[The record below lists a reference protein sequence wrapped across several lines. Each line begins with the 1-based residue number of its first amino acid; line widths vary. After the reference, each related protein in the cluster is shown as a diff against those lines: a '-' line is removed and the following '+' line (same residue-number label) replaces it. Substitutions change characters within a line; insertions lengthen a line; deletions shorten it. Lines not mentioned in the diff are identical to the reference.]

1 MELLI
6 NVRKWIEENKAAFL
20 PPVCNKLMHRYQLN
34 VMFVGGPNERK
45 DYHIEEG
52 EELFYQLK
60 GHMCLKIIENGN
72 HRDIV
77 IREGEMFL
85 LPARIPHSPQRY
97 ADTVG
102 LVIERERLKTEIDGL
117 RYYVGESTNVLFE
130 KWFHCED
137 LGTQLTPI
145 IQEFFNSRQ
154 YQTGKPN
161 PDELPKETPFPLNST
176 SVMEPFS
183 FQSWLNDHRGDL
195 RIASALFMFG
205 DNFETEAIVYGPG
218 ITEKSKKNS
227 DIWIWQLEGTST
239 VTMDGKTL
247 TLAAGDSLL
256 VRAQSVSK
264 TEPASECE
272 AFPREAVLKFS
283 KTSFSRDIVK
293 MPFSVL
299 LPAV

>member
-1 MELLI
+1 MELLV
-6 NVRKWIEENKAAFL
+6 NVRKWIEENKDAFL

-52 EELFYQLK
+52 EELFYQVK
-60 GHMCLKIIENGN
+60 GDMCLKIIENGN

-97 ADTVG
+97 ANTVG

-117 RYYVGESTNVLFE
+117 RYYVGESTDVLFE

-137 LGTQLTPI
+137 LGTQLAPI
-145 IQEFFNSRQ
+145 IREFFNSRQ

-161 PDELPKETPFPLNST
+161 PDELLKETPFPLNPT

-183 FQSWLNDHRGDL
+183 FQSWLNGHRGEIKEKQSLSVFEDT
-195 RIASALFMFG
+195 
-205 DNFETEAIVYGPG
+205 FETEVG
-218 ITEKSKKNS
+218 
-227 DIWIWQLEGTST
+227 
-239 VTMDGKTL
+239 
-247 TLAAGDSLL
+247 
-256 VRAQSVSK
+256 
-264 TEPASECE
+264 
-272 AFPREAVLKFS
+272 AF
-283 KTSFSRDIVK
+283 SFSESKFFNSAEVRCFMHRMTDSRPK
-293 MPFSVL
+293 TTVL
-299 LPAV
+299 GHPQIKLLYYWKRAEGCVALYIAQDPRRKQPYP

>member
-1 MELLI
+1 MELLV
-6 NVRKWIEENKAAFL
+6 NVRQWIEENKAAFL

-52 EELFYQLK
+52 EECRTNKGLCDNPSGSYVLDKLFYQVK
-60 GHMCLKIIENGN
+60 GDMCLKIIENN
-72 HRDIV
+72 KHKDIV

-102 LVIERERLKTEIDGL
+102 LVIERQRQKTEMDGL
-117 RYYVGESTNVLFE
+117 RYYVGTSTNVLFE

-137 LGTQLTPI
+137 LGTQLAPI

-154 YQTGKPN
+154 YKTGKPN
-161 PDELPKETPFPLNST
+161 PDELLKETPFPLNCS

-183 FQSWLNDHRGDL
+183 FQGWLNDHRGEINQKQSL
-195 RIASALFMFG
+195 RMFG
-205 DNFETEAIVYGPG
+205 DTFETEVIAYGPG
-218 ITEKSKKNS
+218 TTEKSKKNS
-227 DIWIWQLEGTST
+227 DIWIWQLEGAST
-239 VTMDGKTL
+239 VTVDGKTL

-256 VRAQSVSK
+256 VRAQCLNTA
-264 TEPASECE
+264 TETAG
-272 AFPREAVLKFS
+272 FAVVCI
-283 KTSFSRDIVK
+283 T
-293 MPFSVL
+293 P
-299 LPAV
+299 